1 MSARGLPSLPSA
13 PVAWR
18 IHRHGVVDS
27 TSERA
32 FAALAAGE
40 ARHGDVF
47 VATAQSAGRGRL
59 GRRWESPV
67 GEGLYLSVVVAPPA
81 PGPPPPALTLAG
93 GLAVLEGAE
102 RLGLGGARLDWPNDL
117 VVGERKLAGV
127 LVESRGL
134 DPTRPCYVL
143 GIGLN
148 VRQRAFSPELSGER
162 AVTSLLLE
170 GVDVELAAALE
181 AVLAALAPR
190 LDEALGTDPA
200 LGRDFLA
207 RTGLLARRVEVRC
220 GGTTHHGELAALD
233 PACGL
238 TLRTA
243 SGSLTLPLAHV
254 QGVDLR
260 PG

>member
-1 MSARGLPSLPSA
+1 MT
-13 PVAWR
+13 WR
-18 IHRHGVVDS
+18 IHHHGVVDS

-32 FAALAAGE
+32 FAALAAGQ

-47 VATAQSAGRGRL
+47 VATGQNAGRGRL
-59 GRRWESPV
+59 GRRWESPP
-67 GEGLYLSVVVAPPA
+67 GEGLYLSLVVAPPA

-102 RLGLGGARLDWPNDL
+102 RLGLRGARLDWPNDL
-117 VVGERKLAGV
+117 VVAEHKLAGV

-134 DPTRPCYVL
+134 DPARPCYVL

-148 VRQRAFSPELSGER
+148 VRQRAFSAELSGER

-170 GVDVELAAALE
+170 GVDVDPATALG

-190 LDEALGTDPA
+190 LEQALAGDPT

-207 RTGLLARRVEVRC
+207 RTGLLERRVEVHSS
-220 GGTTHHGELAALD
+220 GTTHRGEFVALD
-233 PACGL
+233 PARGL

-243 SGSLTLPLAHV
+243 LGTLAIPLAHV
-254 QGVDLR
+254 QGVELR
-260 PG
+260 PD